1 MRYHRLK
8 KYVIHVLSVAAIRED
23 TFDLPQ
29 QQNAIVVCTH
39 LNQNSRVKSILP
51 QNKLILDFPDVEDP
65 HYPGSF
71 NQAHARR
78 IIRFV
83 QDLPD
88 DVTDLYVSCSKGSSR
103 SPAVAAALL
112 RMSGRSDKAVW
123 LNPYYVPN
131 LLVYYRLCRA
141 WGFHTPLVTVWFK
154 HLANRRAFRVAKK
167 RQSSKYERWQIL
179 F

>member
-1 MRYHRLK
+1 MRYHSLK
-8 KYVIHVLSVAAIRED
+8 KYVIHILSVAAIRED

-29 QQNAIVVCTH
+29 HQNAIVVCTH

-103 SPAVAAALL
+103 SPAVAAALM

-123 LNPYYVPN
+123 LNPFYVPN
-131 LLVYYRLCRA
+131 LLVYYRLCRT
-141 WGFHTPLVTVWFK
+141 WGFHTTRFSVWCR
-154 HLANRRAFRVAKK
+154 HLANVIVFKRAQRKK
-167 RQSSKYERWQIL
+167 KVDYERWEIL